1 MAFQAMAGRPATAGL
16 TWKPDS
22 CSMTA
27 TVAHRLP
34 RVAGRPSSEKDVWMS
49 VAQPPASFTLGGM
62 ALRATVR
69 ASSGASPALSGEMVW
84 QPASSRA
91 VTSSTPEEIEPF
103 MVLG

>member
-1 MAFQAMAGRPATAGL
+1 MAFQAMAGRPATTGL

-34 RVAGRPSSEKDVWMS
+34 RVAGRPSSEKEVWMS

-69 ASSGASPALSGEMVW
+69 ASSGASPALSGEV
-84 QPASSRA
+84 
-91 VTSSTPEEIEPF
+91 V
-103 MVLG
+103 